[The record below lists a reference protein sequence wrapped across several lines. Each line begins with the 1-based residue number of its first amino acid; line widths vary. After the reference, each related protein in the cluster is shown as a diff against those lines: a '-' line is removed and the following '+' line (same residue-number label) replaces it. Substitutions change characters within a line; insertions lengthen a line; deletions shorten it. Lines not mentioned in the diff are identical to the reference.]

1 MTKLAR
7 YLKPYLAMVALCIAL
22 LLLQAGC
29 DLTLP
34 NYMSDIVNVGIQK
47 GGISTA
53 YPEVASENG
62 LKLLTAFMPKQD
74 ADFTKESYLAVT
86 RGSDTFAELEKS
98 YKNLPDTVYLAR
110 GLEKDAS
117 ARLDAAFGRA
127 SYALVTTLS
136 NLGAMGDNTAAES
149 NEGQA
154 PTAVDMT
161 KLYALLP
168 MLQAGKLDTA
178 QAITD
183 AAALPETT
191 YSATGALFVKSFYAE
206 LGADT
211 AGIQTRYLLVAG
223 GRMLGVALVGGLASV
238 VVGLLA
244 SRVGAGVAR
253 NLRKDLFSRISRFSN
268 SELDHFS
275 AASLI
280 TRTTNDV
287 TQMQMLVTMGLRMLC
302 YAPIMGIGGI
312 FMALSKSPQMSWVL
326 AVGVGLII
334 LLILIIYKVAM
345 PHFRIMQNLVD
356 RLNLVTRENLSGL
369 MVVRAFGTQKFE
381 EGRFDQANLDLQKN
395 NLFVNRVMA
404 FMMPAMNLV
413 MNALTL
419 LIIWVGG
426 KEIAASTLQVG
437 DMMAFMQYAM
447 QIMFSFLMISMMF
460 IMVPRAA
467 VSGTRIHEVLST
479 EITIADPPQP
489 ILPERPLGGNLEFH
503 NVSFKYGGADE
514 NVLENISF
522 TARPGETTAFIGS
535 TGSGK
540 STLIN
545 LIPRFYD
552 VTEGSITIDGID
564 VRNLPLSA
572 LRQAIGYVPQK
583 GLLFSGNIA
592 DNLRYGKEDATE
604 AELNEA
610 ARIAQAADFIRQKP
624 EGYATEISQGGTNV
638 SGGQRQRLSIA
649 RALVKKA
656 PIFIFDDSFSA
667 LDFKT
672 DAALRKAL
680 HSATTHSAV
689 LIVAQR
695 ISTIMHAQQIIVLA
709 DGRIVGKGTHEELLK
724 TCETYQEIAKSQL
737 TEEELQ

>member
-7 YLKPYLAMVALCIAL
+7 YLKPYLASVALCIAL

-47 GGISTA
+47 GGISSA
-53 YPEVASENG
+53 YPEAVSANG
-62 LKLLTAFMPKQD
+62 LALLTTFMPQQE
-74 ADFTKESYLAVT
+74 AYFTRNAYTAVS
-86 RGSDTFAELEKS
+86 RGSDAFAELEKS
-98 YKNLPDTVYLAR
+98 YQTLPDTVYRVKSLDAQDTVR
-110 GLEKDAS
+110 LE
-117 ARLDAAFGRA
+117 AAFGRA
-127 SYALVTTLS
+127 SYALVTSLS
-136 NLGAMGDNTAAES
+136 DLGGGSAAETAGDS
-149 NEGQA
+149 DA
-154 PTAVDMT
+154 PSSVDIT

-168 MLQAGKLDTA
+168 MLQSGRLDTA
-178 QAITD
+178 KAIAD

-191 YSATGALFVKSFYAE
+191 YSATGALFVKGFYTE

-211 AGIQTRYLLVAG
+211 AGIQTHYLLAAG

-238 VVGLLA
+238 AVGLLA
-244 SRVGAGVAR
+244 SRVGAGAAR

-268 SELDHFS
+268 TELDRFS
-275 AASLI
+275 TASLI

-287 TQMQMLVTMGLRMLC
+287 TQVQMLVTMGLRMLC

-326 AVGVGLII
+326 GVGVGLIV
-334 LLILIIYKVAM
+334 LLIFIVYKVAM
-345 PHFRIMQNLVD
+345 PHFRVMQNLVD

-381 EGRFDQANLDLQKN
+381 ESRFDKANMDLNKN
-395 NLFVNRVMA
+395 NLFVNRVMV

-460 IMVPRAA
+460 ILVPRAA
-467 VSGTRIHEVLST
+467 VSGSRIQEVLST
-479 EITIADPPQP
+479 EITIADPAQP
-489 ILPERPLGGNLEFH
+489 AAPHRPLGGNLEFH
-503 NVSFKYGGADE
+503 DVSFKYGGADE
-514 NVLENISF
+514 NVLEHISF

-552 VTEGSITIDGID
+552 VTEGHITIDGID
-564 VRNLPLSA
+564 VRDLPLSE

-583 GLLFSGNIA
+583 GLLFSGDIA
-592 DNLRYGKEDATE
+592 DNLRYGKEDASE
-604 AELNEA
+604 EELMEA
-610 ARIAQAADFIRQKP
+610 ARIAQAADFISQKP
-624 EGYATEISQGGTNV
+624 EGLATEISQGGTNV
-638 SGGQRQRLSIA
+638 SGGQRQRLAIA

-680 HSATTHSAV
+680 RSATTDSAV

-695 ISTIMHAQQIIVLA
+695 ISTIRNAQQIIVLA
-709 DGRIVGKGTHEELLK
+709 DGRMVGKGTHEELLAN
-724 TCETYQEIAKSQL
+724 CETYREIAKSQL